1 MSRPSSPRNARTTR
15 QVIIRGFEPSDAEA
29 LAQIFQQPAVVA
41 GTMRTPHESIAKNA
55 AMFAADDL
63 HRRILVA
70 TLDERVV
77 GNISLDLERV
87 GRRRHVAAIGMMV
100 DESFHSRGIGGALLD
115 AAIALAERWLH
126 VQRLELDVHVDN
138 VRGLALYRSRG
149 FTIEGVARAFSLR
162 DGVLVDAFRMARVGA
177 TLPYPRLTAE
187 EAASRPP
194 PALPR
199 SQSPPT
205 RRRKGGG
212 GTGGSGTGG
221 GGGWGTRGGE
231 A

>member
-1 MSRPSSPRNARTTR
+1 M
-15 QVIIRGFEPSDAEA
+15 VIRGFEPSDAEA

-55 AMFAADDL
+55 AMFAADEPQ
-63 HRRILVA
+63 RRMLVA
-70 TLDERVV
+70 TLDDRVV
-77 GNISLDLERV
+77 GNVSLHFERA
-87 GRRRHVAAIGMMV
+87 GRRRHVAAVGMMV
-100 DESFHSRGIGGALLD
+100 DEAFHARGIGGALLD
-115 AAIALAERWLH
+115 AAIALAERWMH
-126 VQRLELDVHVDN
+126 VQRLELEVHVDN
-138 VRGLALYRSRG
+138 TRGLALYRSRG

-162 DGVLVDAFRMARVGA
+162 DGVLVDAFRMARVSA

-199 SQSPPT
+199 SQPPPP
-205 RRRKGGG
+205 RGRKGGG
-212 GTGGSGTGG
+212 GSS
-221 GGGWGTRGGE
+221 GGWGTRGGE